1 MALWLRILLKIL
13 GSYLS
18 SLKFNLTVIKIKRM
32 NLDVYTTVLSILSC
46 CWIIFKYF
54 QQPKNNIGLLLIF
67 VLAIADLVFACS
79 ILSLRISEETNAHD
93 LVIFFSM
100 QFSVMW
106 ASAVSY
112 IVYKS
117 LQDMTLKKMRL
128 FQTTLGIVIFLSSAV
143 TAL

>member
-1 MALWLRILLKIL
+1 
-13 GSYLS
+13 
-18 SLKFNLTVIKIKRM
+18 M

-46 CWIIFKYF
+46 FWIFFKYF

-79 ILSLRISEETNAHD
+79 ILSLRFSEETNIHD

-106 ASAVSY
+106 ASAVAF

-117 LQDMTLKKMRL
+117 LQDITLKKMRL
-128 FQTTLGIVIFLSSAV
+128 FQTTLWTVIFLSSAV
-143 TAL
+143 TTL